1 MSYVFLLTFFFAAAH
16 FRLSGRQYFSF
27 SHRCYKISR
36 FSVPVK
42 LVSLFF
48 CPSLQLSLQ
57 LFLCYPRYVNVDI
70 KIWSKERIGFAVV
83 LIFFSLKVRRVAMR
97 FTAKTRVC
105 LKCKISPLLTR
116 TGGHIRIVRTILSG
130 PKFFE
135 CITKQI
141 FLLME
146 LRFDYYYNNQF

>member
-16 FRLSGRQYFSF
+16 FRVSGRQYFSF

-70 KIWSKERIGFAVV
+70 KIQSKERIGFVV
-83 LIFFSLKVRRVAMR
+83 VVIFFSLKVRRVAMR
-97 FTAKTRVC
+97 FTTKTRVC
-105 LKCKISPLLTR
+105 FKCKISPLLTR
-116 TGGHIRIVRTILSG
+116 TGGHMYASYRR
-130 PKFFE
+130 F
-135 CITKQI
+135 CQDQN
-141 FLLME
+141 FL
-146 LRFDYYYNNQF
+146 NA